1 MAIIVNAIICTYQRR
16 EAMTEWEKAQ
26 NGFLYDANYDEEIVE
41 ARKRCADL
49 CYEFNNCRPLD
60 INKQRELLNAI
71 FGSIKENPVIT
82 APFYCDYGFN
92 IFINMRIISGIY
104 GRRRFDVPSSF
115 SARPT
120 TDFAKENIF
129 NVVNNLVDL
138 EGMDALDL
146 FAGTGS
152 ISFELISRGCR
163 NVTAIEKNNAHAS
176 FIAKVAKELK
186 TDALALI
193 RGDVFRYLNSA
204 PKQSFDFI
212 FADPP
217 YALPELP
224 EIPALVFERD
234 LLKNGG
240 IFIME
245 HPKTNDFSS
254 LPYFYQ
260 HRVYGSVNFSIFLK
274 EGEKTDA

>member
-1 MAIIVNAIICTYQRR
+1 MRAKLC
-16 EAMTEWEKAQ
+16 
-26 NGFLYDANYDEEIVE
+26 
-41 ARKRCADL
+41 RC
-49 CYEFNNCRPLD
+49 
-60 INKQRELLNAI
+60 
-71 FGSIKENPVIT
+71 
-82 APFYCDYGFN
+82 
-92 IFINMRIISGIY
+92 
-104 GRRRFDVPSSF
+104 
-115 SARPT
+115 
-120 TDFAKENIF
+120 
-129 NVVNNLVDL
+129 
-138 EGMDALDL
+138 
-146 FAGTGS
+146 
-152 ISFELISRGCR
+152 
-163 NVTAIEKNNAHAS
+163 H
-176 FIAKVAKELK
+176 
-186 TDALALI
+186 
-193 RGDVFRYLNSA
+193 VFRYLNSA